1 MQNDGANTNYF
12 GKNLVNTVANGIYHF
27 GFQIQGNNFLNED
40 GNANAALSDVGNWLN
55 YFYKGSTW
63 INGDDTDATAGN
75 TDTLTFTGGVTAD
88 QLWFRHVGNDLE
100 VRIVGTYEVTTIA
113 NWYSG
118 SAQHIEQI
126 KTSDG
131 KTLRDT
137 QVDSLVSAMASFA
150 VPTAGQSTMSP
161 AYQAALLPVISSSWA

>member
-1 MQNDGANTNYF
+1 MVGRGLGSDR
-12 GKNLVNTVANGIYHF
+12 
-27 GFQIQGNNFLNED
+27 LN
-40 GNANAALSDVGNWLN
+40 
-55 YFYKGSTW
+55 
-63 INGDDTDATAGN
+63 DTDATAGN

-100 VRIVGTYEVTTIA
+100 VRIVGTYETTTIA

-126 KTSDG
+126 RTSDG

-137 QVDSLVSAMASFA
+137 QVDSLVSAMAGFA
-150 VPTAGQSTMSP
+150 VPAAGQSTLNP
-161 AYQAALLPVISSSWA
+161 TYQAVLLPLISSSWT